1 MIVSVLDVQFSYNS
15 HDVLRGV
22 SCQVAAGEFVAVCG
36 TNGAGKSTLLRC
48 LNGIL
53 RPRVGT
59 VFLDGE
65 DVGLLGRKEVARRC
79 ASVPQQGRETDLTVF
94 DVVLLGRLPH
104 CRWGPS
110 REDLLRVEVILEDMG
125 LAPLAHRPLSALSGG
140 EAQKVVL
147 ARALAQA
154 PRVLLLDEP
163 TNHLDLK
170 NQLDI
175 MQAIRNVVRKEGL
188 AALTAIHD
196 LNLAMRYCDRLLFL
210 KEGKI
215 HGAVDPSDVTP
226 DLIQDVYGVDAVIE
240 RIHGRWVVIPQ

>member
-1 MIVSVLDVQFSYNS
+1 VIVSVLDIQFSYNS

-22 SCQVAAGEFVAVCG
+22 RFRVDPGQCVAVCG

-48 LNGIL
+48 LNGLL

-59 VFLDGE
+59 VLLDGE

-79 ASVPQQGRETDLTVF
+79 ASVPQQGHGTDLTVF

-110 REDLLRVEVILEDMG
+110 KEDLVRVEGILQEMG
-125 LAPLAHRPLSALSGG
+125 LAELAHRPLSALSGG
-140 EAQKVVL
+140 EAQKVIL

-170 NQLDI
+170 NQLG
-175 MQAIRNVVRKEGL
+175 MMEAIRRVVHREGL
-188 AALTAIHD
+188 AAVTAIHD
-196 LNLAMRYCDRLLFL
+196 LNLALRYCDRLLFL
-210 KEGKI
+210 KGGRI
-215 HGAVDPSDVTP
+215 HGAVGPSEVTP
-226 DLIQDVYGVDAVIE
+226 DLIRDVYGVDAVIE
-240 RIHGRWVVIPQ
+240 RIHGRWVVIPR